1 MASATRGNKKE
12 RRGIAPPTFLSK
24 TPDRLR
30 ADPIHSRPIEPFAGF
45 ERLIRRKIWAC
56 GFMGRAMADR
66 AGLGFLGFILGGVT
80 VAVMLVAASMVIG
93 HIDGRFI
100 IDTAPTQIAAN
111 E

>member
-1 MASATRGNKKE
+1 LNLL
-12 RRGIAPPTFLSK
+12 P
-24 TPDRLR
+24 LR
-30 ADPIHSRPIEPFAGF
+30 ASYPQED
-45 ERLIRRKIWAC
+45 

-80 VAVMLVAASMVIG
+80 VAVMLVAATMVIG

>member
-1 MASATRGNKKE
+1 MASTTRGNKKK
-12 RRGIAPPTFLSK
+12 RRGIAPPTFFCQNRIGYERTRFIAVRLNLL
-24 TPDRLR
+24 PLR
-30 ADPIHSRPIEPFAGF
+30 ASYPQED
-45 ERLIRRKIWAC
+45 

-80 VAVMLVAASMVIG
+80 VAVMLVAATMVIG